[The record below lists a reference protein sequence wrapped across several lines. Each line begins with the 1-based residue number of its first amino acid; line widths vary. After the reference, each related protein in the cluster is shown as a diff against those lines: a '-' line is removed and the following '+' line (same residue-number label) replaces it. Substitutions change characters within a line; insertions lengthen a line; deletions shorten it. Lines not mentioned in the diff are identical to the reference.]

1 MSATMSLSPEFDP
14 SLLSPVYLI
23 RQRLLQKIRHYAP
36 SLTGDLLDFGCG
48 AKPYRSLFQVKSY
61 TGVDYDSPGHSHE
74 KESIDFFYDGVT
86 LPFPN
91 DRFDSIFS
99 SEVFEHIFNLPQILP
114 ELHRVLRPGGRMLV
128 TCPFAYCEHEV
139 PNDYAR
145 YTSFAMRSMLENA
158 GFRIIAA
165 DKSGN
170 AVETVWQLR
179 IVYWQQFILSRLAS
193 IPVLR
198 QVARVVVYGP
208 FNLLALLSSKLL
220 PASQNLYLN
229 NVVLVEKSTGS

>member
-1 MSATMSLSPEFDP
+1 MSLSREFDP
-14 SLLSPVYLI
+14 TLLSPVYLI
-23 RQRLLQKIRHYAP
+23 RRRLLEKIRQYAS
-36 SLTGDLLDFGCG
+36 SLEGELLDFGCG
-48 AKPYRSLFQVKSY
+48 AKPYQSLFQVKSY
-61 TGVDYDSPGHSHE
+61 TGVDYDGPGHSHE
-74 KESIDFFYDGVT
+74 KESIDYFYDGVS

-91 DRFDSIFS
+91 DRFDSIFT

-114 ELHRVLRPGGRMLV
+114 ELYRVLRPGGRMLI

-145 YTSFAMRSMLENA
+145 YTSFAMRAILENA
-158 GFRIIAA
+158 GFRILAL

-193 IPVLR
+193 IPIVRKL
-198 QVARVVVYGP
+198 ARDLIYGS
-208 FNLLALLSSKLL
+208 FNLSALLSSRLL
-220 PASQNLYLN
+220 PTSQNLYLN
-229 NVVLVEKSTGS
+229 NVVLVEKPERS